1 MEGTVGPLGGQSSP
15 NEGNIDINVVGDEFH
30 TIGGEL
36 LLSSINDASLISK
49 DTITIIASND
59 VAMTSTSG
67 ITSIKAGT
75 VMDLRAATSAV
86 VEADTGDLSLRSLKS
101 NVDIDATINV
111 DITAVIDVDINSVI
125 GNIELN

>member
-1 MEGTVGPLGGQSSP
+1 MK
-15 NEGNIDINVVGDEFH
+15 D
-30 TIGGEL
+30 
-36 LLSSINDASLISK
+36 K

-86 VEADTGDLSLRSLKS
+86 VEADTGDLSLRSLS
-101 NVDIDATINV
+101 SDVDIDAAITVDIDAVINVDIDSA
-111 DITAVIDVDINSVI
+111 I
-125 GNIELN
+125 GNIELNRLR

>member
-15 NEGNIDINVVGDEFH
+15 GEGNIDINVVGDEFH

-75 VMDLRAATSAV
+75 IMDLRAATSAV
-86 VEADTGDLSLRSLKS
+86 IEADAGNLLLQSLSSDV
-101 NVDIDATINV
+101 NIAGQINV
-111 DITAVIDVDINSVI
+111 NIDSVV
-125 GNIELN
+125 GNIELNRLR